1 MRHSTL
7 WRWLAADLALG
18 VMLVATGCTSLST
31 QPDKAAAT
39 MSGDWRVDAAGSD
52 DFERKLIPLL
62 QQARHHDMP
71 RGAQGGQEGGG
82 YTANPSQVEPVLAPP
97 EDPEKLHS
105 RLGDDLRPAAELRI
119 ALVGDGVQITRD
131 SDPMREF
138 LPGQRVSR
146 IDTSGA
152 ASVDSGWDQGA
163 FVIRARYTTRGTR
176 SWRIEHD
183 VASDT
188 LRVKFEANNPEFGHI
203 ELHTLYRRASGSPAG

>member
-1 MRHSTL
+1 MRHSTH

-18 VMLVATGCTSLST
+18 AILIGSGCTSLGT
-31 QPDKAAAT
+31 QPDKAATT
-39 MSGDWRVDAAGSD
+39 MAGDWRVDAASSD

-62 QQARHHDMP
+62 QQARRHDMP
-71 RGAQGGQEGGG
+71 RGMPGGQEGGG
-82 YTANPSQVEPVLAPP
+82 VTTSPAQIAPVVAPP

-105 RLGDDLRPAAELRI
+105 RIGDDLRPAAELRI
-119 ALVGDGVQITRD
+119 ALVGDAVQITRD
-131 SDPMREF
+131 SDPVREF
-138 LPGQRVSR
+138 QPGQTVSR

-176 SWRIEHD
+176 NWRLEHD
-183 VASDT
+183 SASDT
-188 LRVKFEANNPEFGHI
+188 LRVKFEANNPEFGHL